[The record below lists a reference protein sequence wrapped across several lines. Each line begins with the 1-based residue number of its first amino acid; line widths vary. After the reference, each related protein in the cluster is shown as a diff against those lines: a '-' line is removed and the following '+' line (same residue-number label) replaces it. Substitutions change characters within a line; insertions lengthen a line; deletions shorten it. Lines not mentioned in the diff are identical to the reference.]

1 MYVCLCK
8 GVSDKAIRQAV
19 AEGARSW
26 RDVREQTGCAT
37 QCGKCACLGKTIAHD
52 AVEQYVMGQ
61 GAAAQPPTLR
71 QPMTLTELAYAI

>member
-8 GVSDKAIRQAV
+8 GVSDQAIRQAV

-37 QCGKCACLGKTIAHD
+37 QCGKCACMGKTIARD
-52 AVEQYVMGQ
+52 AMQQCVMEQ
-61 GAAAQPPTLR
+61 GAVMQSAAMR
-71 QPMTLTELAYAI
+71 QPTVRTDLAYAI